1 MAAEYRMPT
10 REQVARVLEHLRQ
23 SQQPRVECSGC
34 GERTAVDSDGLC
46 DECARQDA
54 IAGDAL
60 ASLYND
66 DEGLAWLYAHHAAG
80 VAEMVSR

>member
-1 MAAEYRMPT
+1 MAAEYRTPT

-34 GERTAVDSDGLC
+34 GERMVVNSDGLC

-66 DEGLAWLYAHHAAG
+66 DEGCAWLYAHHATA
-80 VAEMVSR
+80 VNEQVSR